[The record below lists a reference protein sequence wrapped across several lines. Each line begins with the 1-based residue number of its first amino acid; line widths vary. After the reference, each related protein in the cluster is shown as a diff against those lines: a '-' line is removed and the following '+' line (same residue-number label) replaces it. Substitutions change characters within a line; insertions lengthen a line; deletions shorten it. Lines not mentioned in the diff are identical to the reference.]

1 VKQKTLL
8 LWSVSVA
15 IAIAVTVSAL
25 GAHELSQSGFYRQ
38 MPGIFIGLLVG
49 FALDNQ
55 AVVIV
60 LTIATNAYVY
70 HLVLRFFIW
79 TRRRFLSNRT

>member
-1 VKQKTLL
+1 V

-15 IAIAVTVSAL
+15 VAIAVTVS
-25 GAHELSQSGFYRQ
+25 GMRAHDVSQSGLYRQ
-38 MPGIFIGLLVG
+38 MPGILIGLLTG

-55 AVVIV
+55 VVVIV

-70 HLVLRFFIW
+70 NLLLRLFIW
-79 TRRRFLSNRT
+79 TGRRFLSSRT

>member
-1 VKQKTLL
+1 MKRKTLV

-15 IAIAVTVSAL
+15 VAIAVTVSGL
-25 GAHELSQSGFYRQ
+25 RAHESNQSGLYRQ
-38 MPGIFIGLLVG
+38 MPGILIGLLTG

-79 TRRRFLSNRT
+79 TGRRFLSNRT